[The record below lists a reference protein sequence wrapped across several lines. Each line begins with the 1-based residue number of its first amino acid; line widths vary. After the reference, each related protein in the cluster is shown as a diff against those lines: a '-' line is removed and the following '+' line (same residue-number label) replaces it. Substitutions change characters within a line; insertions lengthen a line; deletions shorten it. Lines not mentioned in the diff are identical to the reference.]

1 MCSNPQNNRSGDTLI
16 VTASALAQSCRIASR
31 RSVVLRALRV
41 GLVVGGIL
49 IVLNQGD
56 VLLSGD
62 VSPGTLVKMILTP
75 IVPYLVSTFS
85 SVAAIR
91 EAER

>member
-1 MCSNPQNNRSGDTLI
+1 M
-16 VTASALAQSCRIASR
+16 TASTLEQSCRIALR
-31 RSVVLRALRV
+31 RSVVLRASRV

-91 EAER
+91 DAER

>member
-1 MCSNPQNNRSGDTLI
+1 M
-16 VTASALAQSCRIASR
+16 TASALAQSCRIALR
-31 RSVVLRALRV
+31 RSVVLRASRV

-49 IVLNQGD
+49 IALNQGD

-91 EAER
+91 QAER

>member
-1 MCSNPQNNRSGDTLI
+1 M
-16 VTASALAQSCRIASR
+16 TASALAQSCRIASR
-31 RSVVLRALRV
+31 RSVALRALRV

>member
-1 MCSNPQNNRSGDTLI
+1 M
-16 VTASALAQSCRIASR
+16 TASTLEQSCRIALR
-31 RSVVLRALRV
+31 RSVVLRASRV